1 MGIFIQS
8 DITRRMIFRQ
18 EYDMLELRQCTRH
31 YIYDDFV
38 VQYVGYKL
46 SDPDKVEEIKE
57 KLESELHLT

>member
-1 MGIFIQS
+1 
-8 DITRRMIFRQ
+8 MIFRQ